1 MTSRAIPAFVSA
13 LACGIFAAACGGIP
27 IWPNDSPAPAPSA
40 VAAAAPSAS
49 GPAAAASAAES
60 STPIGPPTVST
71 RAGVA
76 VVAIGPVAFSIDET
90 GARKLETGREVF
102 SATRALAKQL
112 YAVPRLRPHADEG
125 TVSALAGVPTAADA
139 PAALREISELRAGL
153 TPDLES
159 ATSRALLESLGRKVD
174 VEGLV
179 VVSTIPG
186 GATQARLLRV
196 EGSPDGG
203 VTTHL
208 EGAIFAATEG
218 PPAIVGEGPSYSW
231 NATSIASLL
240 GPAPATGRWQRQRTP
255 KCARPP
261 PRFASI
267 RQDGDRARQAQT
279 EIESR
284 REEVEEHLREPLVLG
299 GRRRP
304 RGDRCDGPRGL
315 ADRRHPQRQRQP
327 PGESATLKR

>member
-1 MTSRAIPAFVSA
+1 
-13 LACGIFAAACGGIP
+13 
-27 IWPNDSPAPAPSA
+27 
-40 VAAAAPSAS
+40 
-49 GPAAAASAAES
+49 
-60 STPIGPPTVST
+60 
-71 RAGVA
+71 
-76 VVAIGPVAFSIDET
+76 VAIGPVAFSIDET

-125 TVSALAGVPTAADA
+125 TVSALAGVPTPADA
-139 PAALREISELRAGL
+139 TATLREISELRAGL

-218 PPAIVGEGPSYSW
+218 PPAAVGEGPSYSW

-240 GPAPATGRWQRQRTP
+240 GPAPAAGPGKGKGPQG
-255 KCARPP
+255 A
-261 PRFASI
+261 
-267 RQDGDRARQAQT
+267 
-279 EIESR
+279 
-284 REEVEEHLREPLVLG
+284 L
-299 GRRRP
+299 
-304 RGDRCDGPRGL
+304 GPRRDSLPSAKTATAPGKPKPKSKADEKKSKNIFESPWFWVAAGGL
-315 ADRRHPQRQRQP
+315 AAIGVTALVVSQTVDTHSGSVNLQGKVLP
-327 PGESATLKR
+327 

>member
-1 MTSRAIPAFVSA
+1 MTSRTVPASVSA
-13 LACGIFAAACGGIP
+13 FACLILVAACGGIP

-40 VAAAAPSAS
+40 VAAAAPAAS
-49 GPAAAASAAES
+49 GPSAAASPAES
-60 STPIGPPTVST
+60 STPIGPPPAST
-71 RAGVA
+71 RAGIA
-76 VVAIGPVAFSIDET
+76 VLAIGPVAFSTDET

-125 TVSALAGVPTAADA
+125 TVSALAGVPTPPDAA
-139 PAALREISELRAGL
+139 AALREISELRASL

-179 VVSTIPG
+179 VVSAAPG

-218 PPAIVGEGPSYSW
+218 PPATAGEGPSYSW

-240 GPAPATGRWQRQRTP
+240 GPPSKAGPGKGQGPEGA
-255 KCARPP
+255 
-261 PRFASI
+261 
-267 RQDGDRARQAQT
+267 
-279 EIESR
+279 
-284 REEVEEHLREPLVLG
+284 L
-299 GRRRP
+299 
-304 RGDRCDGPRGL
+304 GPRRDSLPSAKTATAPGKTQPKSKADEKKSKNIFESPWFWVAAGGL
-315 ADRRHPQRQRQP
+315 AAIGVTALVVSQTVDTHSGSVNLQGKVLP
-327 PGESATLKR
+327 